1 MIKELS
7 QSELALVAGGNAN
20 SNYEG
25 GHGGGNAHNNHDQA
39 SWSHLSGRAPTK
51 IYGGPG
57 TAECATGV
65 FGALVKGFP
74 NPGKMGFGVFQ
85 NAGKCLSDNGGRG
98 GAFGGDSN
106 ANSVNGQCHW

>member
-25 GHGGGNAHNNHDQA
+25 GSSRNNQHNRS
-39 SWSHLSGRAPTK
+39 SWSHMAQNAPTH

-57 TAECATGV
+57 TVECANGV
-65 FGALVKGFP
+65 FGALAKNFP
-74 NPGKMGFGVFQ
+74 NAGKMAVGVAK
-85 NAGKCLSDNGGRG
+85 NASKCLSDNGGRG